1 MAPPLSVIKI
11 VKYCGVVGGGGALL
25 ALKSYKHN
33 GAPSLSLSLLS
44 IVVSGE
50 GGALGSAKIVYK
62 IMAPPLSVIKI
73 IKYCG
78 VVGGG
83 RALVALKSYKHNG
96 APFLSLR
103 LLSIVASGEGGAKI
117 LQKIMTPIKINK
129 YCGVGRVCG
138 GGHWGS
144 AKILQKIIVPSLSV
158 IMINKYCGVGG
169 GVWHRGGAKILQKIK
184 APSFSLITV
193 NKYCGQKI

>member
-33 GAPSLSLSLLS
+33 GASSLSLSLLS
-44 IVVSGE
+44 IVASWEG
-50 GGALGSAKIVYK
+50 GGALVS
-62 IMAPPLSVIKI
+62 
-73 IKYCG
+73 
-78 VVGGG
+78 
-83 RALVALKSYKHNG
+83 LKSYKHNG

-129 YCGVGRVCG
+129 YCGIGGVCG
-138 GGHWGS
+138 GG
-144 AKILQKIIVPSLSV
+144 
-158 IMINKYCGVGG
+158 GG
-169 GVWHRGGAKILQKIK
+169 IGEALKFYKR
-184 APSFSLITV
+184 
-193 NKYCGQKI
+193 